1 VIVEAVLAGVLVVV
15 VIVAA
20 VRLRSTGQRA
30 AAAEAERDRLKAE
43 GEALRAQL
51 AQRDKA
57 VEELTPY
64 RGLVEDAGDWVWAT
78 DAEGTITFSN
88 AAGAQLLGHDELVGL
103 SLADLTHSE
112 DREANAAPDGWAGVL
127 RRLHADGSVKTVDTR
142 SVRAGDG
149 WQGIDR
155 DLTAEAPGP
164 RAPREAPP
172 RVERPGVAVVRWPVV
187 DGRRE
192 VVGYEL
198 VGDGS
203 VLGAF
208 GPDELIELGGGRPVW
223 VSLDGDDIPALAR
236 DRAVLQVAS
245 DSPVERA
252 QELAAA
258 GFGLAL
264 DGFEGTS
271 PLLDLCGIVKV
282 DTPGRGD
289 DDLRSLIAEPAERG
303 LVLVA
308 TGVKTADEFT
318 RCRVLGFSHFQGEFF
333 ARPRGRGGAGD
344 ERREAD
350 GSSGVGQGAVASL
363 QALAELTASE
373 ASFEDLERI
382 IGADVGLSIA
392 LLRHVNSAFFAL
404 PRKIDTVRE
413 ALTLL
418 GTRAVRRWATVV
430 ALSSVPEVP
439 DQLVA
444 LALLRARMCE
454 LLGGSTSE
462 EERDRLF
469 TVGLFSVADALLDA
483 PMEDVLASL
492 PFTEEVTGALLRGEG
507 RRGRILAS
515 VLRYEQGHFPDGG
528 EGDPIELAEA
538 YLTALR
544 WADSAGRWLG

>member
-1 VIVEAVLAGVLVVV
+1 M
-15 VIVAA
+15 IVAA
-20 VRLRSTGQRA
+20 VLAVVLVAVMIVAGVRLQATSRRA
-30 AAAEAERDRLKAE
+30 QEAEAERDRLKAE
-43 GEALRAQL
+43 REQLRAQL
-51 AQRDKA
+51 ADRDRT

-64 RGLVEDAGDWVWAT
+64 RGLVDAAADWVWAT
-78 DAEGTITFSN
+78 DEQGTITFSN
-88 AAGAQLLGHDELVGL
+88 AAGAELLGHEDLVGR
-103 SLADLTHSE
+103 SLADLTHE
-112 DREANAAPDGWAGVL
+112 DDRGSLGQEWAGVL

-142 SVRAGDG
+142 AVRTANG

-155 DLTAEAPGP
+155 DLTAEAPAAP
-164 RAPREAPP
+164 APREAPP
-172 RVERPGVAVVRWPVV
+172 KVERPGVAVVRWPIV

-198 VGDGS
+198 VGDGN
-203 VLGAF
+203 VIGAF
-208 GPDELIELGGGRPVW
+208 APEELIELGGGRPVW
-223 VSLDGDDIPALAR
+223 VSLDGGDVPALER
-236 DRAVLQVAS
+236 DRAVLQVSNDA
-245 DSPVERA
+245 PVERA
-252 QELAAA
+252 RELAAA

-264 DGFEGTS
+264 DGFAGTS

-282 DTPGRGD
+282 DTPGRD
-289 DDLRSLIAEPAERG
+289 DDELRALIAEPAERG

-308 TGVKTADEFT
+308 TGVKTAEEFT

-333 ARPRGRGGAGD
+333 ARPRG
-344 ERREAD
+344 ES
-350 GSSGVGQGAVASL
+350 GSEGLAQGAVASL
-363 QALAELTASE
+363 QALAELTATE

-382 IGADVGLSIA
+382 IGADVGLSLA

-418 GTRAVRRWATVV
+418 GTRAVRRWATVI

-454 LLGGSTSE
+454 LLGGATSD
-462 EERDRLF
+462 EERDKLF

-483 PMEDVLASL
+483 PMEEVLATL

-507 RRGRILAS
+507 RRGRILAT
-515 VLRYEQGHFPDGG
+515 VLRYEQGHFPDGA

-538 YLTALR
+538 YLTALK
-544 WADSAGRWLG
+544 WADSAGRWLA

>member
-1 VIVEAVLAGVLVVV
+1 MIVAAVLAGVLLVVLIV
-15 VIVAA
+15 VG
-20 VRLRSTGQRA
+20 VRLQATGRRA
-30 AAAEAERDRLKAE
+30 QEAEAERDRLKAE
-43 GEALRAQL
+43 SAQL
-51 AQRDKA
+51 RGQLAERDRT
-57 VEELTPY
+57 VQELTPY

-78 DAEGTITFSN
+78 DADGTITFSN
-88 AAGAQLLGHDELVGL
+88 AAGAELLGHEDLVGR
-103 SLADLTHSE
+103 SLADLTHEE
-112 DREANAAPDGWAGVL
+112 DRPSLAEEWTGVV

-142 SVRAGDG
+142 SVRMGDG
-149 WQGIDR
+149 RQGIDR

-172 RVERPGVAVVRWPVV
+172 RAERPGVAVVRWPVV

-223 VSLDGDDIPALAR
+223 VTLDGDEVPTLER
-236 DRAVLQVAS
+236 DRAVLQVAN

-264 DGFEGTS
+264 DRFTGAS

-282 DTPGRGD
+282 DTTERSD

-333 ARPRGRGGAGD
+333 ARPRG
-344 ERREAD
+344 ES
-350 GSSGVGQGAVASL
+350 GSDGVGQGAVASL
-363 QALAELTASE
+363 QALAELTATE

-507 RRGRILAS
+507 RRGRILGS

-528 EGDPIELAEA
+528 DGDPIELAEA
-538 YLTALR
+538 YLTALK
-544 WADSAGRWLG
+544 WADSAGRWLA

>member
-1 VIVEAVLAGVLVVV
+1 MIVEAVLAGVLVVV

-20 VRLRSTGQRA
+20 VRLRATGHRA
-30 AAAEAERDRLKAE
+30 EAAEAERDRLKAE

-51 AQRDKA
+51 AERDKT
-57 VEELTPY
+57 VQELTPY
-64 RGLVEDAGDWVWAT
+64 RGLVEDAGDWMWAT
-78 DAEGTITFSN
+78 DAEGTITYTN
-88 AAGAQLLGHDELVGL
+88 AAGAELLGHDDLVGR
-103 SLADLTHSE
+103 SLAGLTHDE
-112 DREANAAPDGWAGVL
+112 DRDANTAPEGWAGVL

-142 SVRAGDG
+142 SVRAGEG

-198 VGDGS
+198 VGDGD

-223 VSLDGDDIPALAR
+223 VSLDGDDVPVLAR
-236 DRAVLQVAS
+236 DRAVLQVAT

-252 QELAAA
+252 QELVAA

-264 DGFEGTS
+264 DGFQGSS
-271 PLLDLCGIVKV
+271 PLLELCGIVKV
-282 DTPGRGD
+282 DTQGRSD
-289 DDLRSLIAEPAERG
+289 DELRSLIAEPAERG

-308 TGVKTADEFT
+308 TGVQSADEFT
-318 RCRVLGFSHFQGEFF
+318 RCRVLGFSHFQGDFF
-333 ARPRGRGGAGD
+333 ARPRGESGS
-344 ERREAD
+344 D
-350 GSSGVGQGAVASL
+350 GIGQGAGASL
-363 QALAELTASE
+363 HALAELTAGE

-392 LLRHVNSAFFAL
+392 LLRHVNSAFFSL

-430 ALSSVPEVP
+430 SLSSVPEVP

-483 PMEDVLASL
+483 PMEEVLASL

-507 RRGRILAS
+507 RRGRILGS

-544 WADSAGRWLG
+544 WADSAGRWLA

>member
-1 VIVEAVLAGVLVVV
+1 VIVAAAVAGVLLVV
-15 VIVAA
+15 VIVIAL
-20 VRLRSTGQRA
+20 RLRATGARA
-30 AAAEAERDRLKAE
+30 SAAEAERDRLKAE
-43 GEALRAQL
+43 GDALRAQL
-51 AQRDKA
+51 AERDRT
-57 VEELTPY
+57 VRELTPY
-64 RGLVEDAGDWVWAT
+64 RGFVEEAGDWVWAT
-78 DAEGTITFSN
+78 DADGRITFSN
-88 AAGAQLLGHDELVGL
+88 AAGAALLGHEDLVGR
-103 SLADLTHSE
+103 SLAELTHAE
-112 DREANAAPDGWAGVL
+112 DRDATAAPEGWAGVL
-127 RRLHADGSVKTVDTR
+127 RRLHADGSIKTVDTR
-142 SVRAGDG
+142 SVRAGEG

-164 RAPREAPP
+164 RAPRQAPP
-172 RVERPGVAVVRWPVV
+172 QVERPGVAVVRWPVV

-223 VSLDGDDIPALAR
+223 VGLEGEDLPELPR
-236 DRAVLQVAS
+236 DRAVLQLAP
-245 DSPVERA
+245 DAPAERA
-252 QELAAA
+252 QALAGA
-258 GFGLAL
+258 GFGLAI
-264 DGFEGTS
+264 DGFEGSS
-271 PLLDLCGIVKV
+271 PLLDQCGIVKV
-282 DTPGRGD
+282 DTPGRSD
-289 DDLRSLIAEPAERG
+289 DDLRAVIAEPAARG

-308 TGVKTADEFT
+308 TGVKSADEFT

-333 ARPRGRGGAGD
+333 ARPRG
-344 ERREAD
+344 E
-350 GSSGVGQGAVASL
+350 SSRDGVGQGAVASL
-363 QALAELTASE
+363 QALAELTATD

-382 IGADVGLSIA
+382 IGADVGLSVA

-404 PRKIDTVRE
+404 PRRIDTVRE

-492 PFTEEVTGALLRGEG
+492 PFTDEVTGALLRGEG

-515 VLRYEQGHFPDGG
+515 VLRYEQGHFPDGT

-538 YLTALR
+538 YLKALK
-544 WADSAGRWLG
+544 WADDAGRWLA